1 MINVLKNLVII
12 CLLGVIIYGLYNYKQ
27 DYSNDNIDKYQHTID
42 SLALEI
48 GKKDKVIVSL
58 DSTRGVLDSLLVK
71 DKVKLAAL
79 QKEADKYRKKY
90 EAEIGRINNM
100 SDDDVI
106 SEFTAAFK

>member
-1 MINVLKNLVII
+1 MKNFLFQLVITI
-12 CLLGVIIYGLYNYKQ
+12 AVVGLIYMLFLYKKG
-27 DYSNDNIDKYQHTID
+27 YSNAAIEQAQKTID
-42 SLALEI
+42 SLNTEI
-48 GKKDKVIVSL
+48 GRKDKVIVSL